1 MKFIEQIQTL
11 ERLDQ
16 LIRLKAT
23 GTPIE
28 LASRL
33 NVSERTAYNLIE
45 ALRDLGV
52 VISYCKQ
59 KKSYYY
65 ESRVTI
71 QFLKVQVENTKNI
84 QGGENKLPFF
94 SILQNFCSGAS
105 DICNMLKNT
114 EEQNDAGDFSFFKV

>member
-23 GTPIE
+23 GTPNE

-71 QFLKVQVENTKNI
+71 QFLKVQIENTKNI

-94 SILQNFCSGAS
+94 SILQNFCSGTS
-105 DICNMLKNT
+105 DICNRLTNT
-114 EEQNDAGDFSFFKV
+114 EEQNKAGSFCFLKF

>member
-23 GTPIE
+23 GTPSE

-94 SILQNFCSGAS
+94 SILQNFCSDTS
-105 DICNMLKNT
+105 DICSRLTNT
-114 EEQNDAGDFSFFKV
+114 EEQNNAGDFSFRV